1 MAAFTKWLKKQKER
15 PYWEYLSV
23 LGYAAML
30 LAVLAFSSGHG
41 AFIYE
46 GILAMDSARDKGSE
60 ATKYRLAHAMEEIMR
75 PQSVEAVRVT
85 NTAA

>member
-1 MAAFTKWLKKQKER
+1 MDYDCGAVSLRSVTNGCSHEMAEKAKR

-30 LAVLAFSSGHG
+30 LAVLAFFSGHG

-46 GILAMDSARDKGSE
+46 GF
-60 ATKYRLAHAMEEIMR
+60 
-75 PQSVEAVRVT
+75 
-85 NTAA
+85 

>member
-1 MAAFTKWLKKQKER
+1 MAAFTKWLKKQRER

-30 LAVLAFSSGHG
+30 LAVLAFFSGHG

-46 GILAMDSARDKGSE
+46 GF
-60 ATKYRLAHAMEEIMR
+60 
-75 PQSVEAVRVT
+75 
-85 NTAA
+85 

>member
-1 MAAFTKWLKKQKER
+1 MTTARWSLRRCWTNGCSHEVDKKQKSR

-30 LAVLAFSSGHG
+30 LAVLAFFSGHG

-46 GILAMDSARDKGSE
+46 GF
-60 ATKYRLAHAMEEIMR
+60 
-75 PQSVEAVRVT
+75 
-85 NTAA
+85 